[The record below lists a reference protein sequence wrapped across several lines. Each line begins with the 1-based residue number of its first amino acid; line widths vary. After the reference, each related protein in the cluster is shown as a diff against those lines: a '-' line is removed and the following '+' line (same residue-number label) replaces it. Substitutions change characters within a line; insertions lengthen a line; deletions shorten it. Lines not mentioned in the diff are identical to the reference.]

1 MQAEEAVVRGSGVW
15 SELVEQLGL
24 GVPLEEGLARAA
36 ARCEVESPL
45 SSQLPVYR
53 WLQQA
58 LDTAPNHP
66 LLPLFWQRF
75 FQCYLVRPV
84 AGAGS
89 GVGEE
94 PRGVGAAFFAGIRCA
109 MRKFFLLF
117 AVNWTTAITRVPT
130 LSNFLCR
137 DVE

>member
-1 MQAEEAVVRGSGVW
+1 MW

-84 AGAGS
+84 AVAGS

-94 PRGVGAAFFAGIRCA
+94 PV
-109 MRKFFLLF
+109 
-117 AVNWTTAITRVPT
+117 
-130 LSNFLCR
+130 
-137 DVE
+137 